1 MAHPLLLKRAYD
13 PAEAGDGFRVLVDR
27 LWPRGISREALKL
40 DLWAKELAPSNE
52 VRKAFDHV
60 PKRFE
65 AFHSAYL
72 AELAENPQAP
82 DFVRQVAQALDQGA
96 VTLVYAA
103 KNEEFNQAVV
113 LKDWLTHKLSSEKKG

>member
-60 PKRFE
+60 PERFE
-65 AFHSAYL
+65 AFRSAYL
-72 AELAENPQAP
+72 AELSENPQAP
-82 DFVRQVAQALDQGA
+82 DFVRQVARALDQGA

-113 LKDWLTHKLSSEKKG
+113 LKAWLAQKLSLGQKG